1 MIQLKITGFTN
12 VRAGTLIFDEGSE
25 AAGYASE
32 SSYLKYPCDSVA
44 RSQNGAMS
52 STPVARPAWILAAT
66 ILGSSLAFI
75 DGTVVNVALPG
86 IQHALN
92 ATVADAQWV
101 VESYALLLA
110 ALILLG
116 GAAGDF
122 YGRRLVFIIGVLLF
136 AAASAWC
143 GLAPD
148 IRHLIAA
155 RALQGMGGA
164 MLVPGSLA
172 IISAAFPMA
181 ERGKAIGTWSG
192 FTGITAAIGPVLGGW
207 LVQHLSWRWVFFINL
222 PIAAAVVVISLLFVP
237 ESCGEG
243 AKRKLDIIGASLITL
258 GLGLL
263 VFGMIEAP
271 GTGWGNPVAWGTAT
285 FGALAIAL
293 FLWREGRT
301 DASLVPM
308 RLFRSMNFSGA
319 NLLTLLLYAA
329 LGALLFF
336 LPYNLIQVQ
345 GYTPTQAG
353 AANLPLILILFF
365 LSRWA
370 GGLVAHYG
378 AKLPLVIGPMIA
390 ACGFLLFARPGIG
403 GDYWTTYFPAMIVL
417 GLGMSGVVAP
427 LTTTVM
433 DSVSEHQAGV
443 ASGVNN
449 AVSRVASLLSIAVL
463 GMVAFHV
470 FNHQLAD
477 KLDTS
482 KLPAPAKH
490 SVLAQRNRLTQIEPP
505 SGLDTDQE
513 QALKRW
519 VDESFLSGFR
529 WVMVISAGL
538 AILSA
543 FSAWRMI
550 EGNPSRST
558 KNQ

>member
-1 MIQLKITGFTN
+1 VHG
-12 VRAGTLIFDEGSE
+12 G
-25 AAGYASE
+25 
-32 SSYLKYPCDSVA
+32 
-44 RSQNGAMS
+44 
-52 STPVARPAWILAAT
+52 WILTAA

-75 DGTVVNVALPG
+75 DGTVVNVALPS

-92 ATVADAQWV
+92 TTVSDAQWV
-101 VESYALLLA
+101 VESYALFLA

-116 GAAGDF
+116 GTAGDL
-122 YGRRLVFIIGVLLF
+122 YGRRLVFTIGVFLF

-143 GLAPD
+143 GFAPD

-155 RALQGMGGA
+155 RALQGVGGA

-172 IISAAFPMA
+172 IISAAFPA
-181 ERGKAIGTWSG
+181 DQRGKAIGTWSG

-207 LVQHLSWRWVFFINL
+207 LVQHFSWRWVFFINL
-222 PIAAAVVVISLLFVP
+222 PIAAAVIVISFLFVP

-243 AKRKLDIIGASLITL
+243 GKHELDISGAFLITL

-271 GTGWGNPVAWGTAT
+271 GLGWKNPVTWGTASG
-285 FGALAIAL
+285 GAIAIAL
-293 FLWREGRT
+293 FLWREAWT
-301 DASLVPM
+301 DAPLLPL

-353 AANLPLILILFF
+353 AANLPLILVLFL

-370 GGLVAHYG
+370 GGLVASYG
-378 AKLPLVIGPMIA
+378 ARLPLVIGPIVA
-390 ACGFLLFARPGIG
+390 ATGFLLFARPDIG
-403 GDYWTTYFPAMIVL
+403 GSYWITYFPAMLVL

-470 FNHQLAD
+470 FNVQME
-477 KLDTS
+477 KRLDAAN
-482 KLPAPAKH
+482 LPDMVKQ
-490 SVLAQRNRLTQIEPP
+490 SVLEHRIRLTQIDPP
-505 SGLDTDQE
+505 KGVTADQ
-513 QALKRW
+513 QHALKQAI
-519 VDESFLSGFR
+519 DESFLAGFR
-529 WVMVISAGL
+529 WVMVISAAL
-538 AILSA
+538 AL
-543 FSAWRMI
+543 FSAISAWAMI
-550 EGNPSRST
+550 EGRSRQSAKAT
-558 KNQ
+558 

>member
-1 MIQLKITGFTN
+1 VHG
-12 VRAGTLIFDEGSE
+12 V
-25 AAGYASE
+25 
-32 SSYLKYPCDSVA
+32 
-44 RSQNGAMS
+44 
-52 STPVARPAWILAAT
+52 WILTAA

-75 DGTVVNVALPG
+75 DGTVVNVALPS

-92 ATVADAQWV
+92 TTVSDAQWV
-101 VESYALLLA
+101 VESYALFLA

-116 GAAGDF
+116 GTAGDF
-122 YGRRLVFIIGVLLF
+122 YGRRLVFTIGVYLF

-143 GLAPD
+143 GFAPD
-148 IRHLIAA
+148 IRHLMAA
-155 RALQGMGGA
+155 RALQGVGGA

-172 IISAAFPMA
+172 IISAAFPA
-181 ERGKAIGTWSG
+181 DQRGKAIGTWSG

-207 LVQHLSWRWVFFINL
+207 LVQHFSWRWVFFINL
-222 PIAAAVVVISLLFVP
+222 PIAAAVIVISFLFVP

-243 AKRKLDIIGASLITL
+243 GKHELDLPGAFLITL
-258 GLGLL
+258 GLGSL

-271 GTGWGNPVAWGTAT
+271 GLGWKNPLTWGTASG
-285 FGALAIAL
+285 GAVAIAL
-293 FLWREGRT
+293 FIWREAWT
-301 DASLVPM
+301 DAPLLPL

-329 LGALLFF
+329 LGTLLFF

-365 LSRWA
+365 LSRFA
-370 GGLVAHYG
+370 GGLVARYG
-378 AKLPLVIGPMIA
+378 PKLPLVVGPIVA
-390 ACGFLLFARPGIG
+390 AAGLLLFARPRIG
-403 GDYWTTYFPAMIVL
+403 GSYWSTYFPAMLVL

-470 FNHQLAD
+470 FNVQME
-477 KLDTS
+477 KRLDAAN
-482 KLPAPAKH
+482 LPDMVKQ
-490 SVLAQRNRLTQIEPP
+490 SVLEHRNRLTQIDPP
-505 SGLDTDQE
+505 KGLTADQ
-513 QALKRW
+513 QHALKQAI
-519 VDESFLSGFR
+519 DESFLAGFR
-529 WVMVISAGL
+529 WVMVISAAL
-538 AILSA
+538 AL
-543 FSAWRMI
+543 FSAISAWAMI
-550 EGNPSRST
+550 EGRSRQSA
-558 KNQ
+558 KAP

>member
-1 MIQLKITGFTN
+1 MHSETGTATSRPT
-12 VRAGTLIFDEGSE
+12 VRTGW
-25 AAGYASE
+25 
-32 SSYLKYPCDSVA
+32 V
-44 RSQNGAMS
+44 
-52 STPVARPAWILAAT
+52 LAAA

-75 DGTVVNVALPG
+75 DGTVVNVALPS
-86 IQHALN
+86 IQHALH
-92 ATVADAQWV
+92 ATVSDAQWV
-101 VESYALLLA
+101 VESYALFLA

-116 GAAGDF
+116 GTAGDF
-122 YGRRLVFIIGVLLF
+122 YGRRLVFIIGVFIF

-143 GLAPD
+143 GFAPD
-148 IRHLIAA
+148 IRQLVLA
-155 RALQGMGGA
+155 RALQGVGGA

-172 IISAAFPMA
+172 IISAAFPPTQ
-181 ERGKAIGTWSG
+181 RGKAIGTWSG

-207 LVQHLSWRWVFFINL
+207 LVQHFSWRWVFFINL
-222 PIAAAVVVISLLFVP
+222 PIAAAVIAISIVFVP

-243 AKRKLDIIGASLITL
+243 GKHKLDIPGAFLITL

-271 GTGWGNPVAWGTAT
+271 GLGWTNPMTWGTVTAGV
-285 FGALAIAL
+285 FAIAI
-293 FLWREGRT
+293 FLWREAHT
-301 DASLVPM
+301 DAPLLPL

-345 GYTPTQAG
+345 GFTPTQAG

-378 AKLPLVIGPMIA
+378 AKLPLVIGPIVA

-403 GDYWTTYFPAMIVL
+403 GNYWTTFFPAMIIL
-417 GLGMSGVVAP
+417 GLGMSLVVAP

-433 DSVSEHQAGV
+433 DSVTERQAGV

-449 AVSRVASLLSIAVL
+449 AVSRVASLLSLAVL

-470 FNHQLAD
+470 FNTQLETRLNAAN
-477 KLDTS
+477 
-482 KLPAPAKH
+482 LPEPVKH
-490 SVLAQRNRLTQIEPP
+490 AVLEERNRLTQIEPP
-505 SGLDTDQE
+505 RGLNAYQQKE
-513 QALKRW
+513 LKRSI
-519 VDESFLSGFR
+519 DESFLAAFR

-538 AILSA
+538 ALLSA
-543 FSAWRMI
+543 VSAWSMI
-550 EGNPSRST
+550 QGKPQKT
-558 KNQ
+558 

>member
-1 MIQLKITGFTN
+1 MHRGW
-12 VRAGTLIFDEGSE
+12 V
-25 AAGYASE
+25 
-32 SSYLKYPCDSVA
+32 
-44 RSQNGAMS
+44 
-52 STPVARPAWILAAT
+52 LAAT

-75 DGTVVNVALPG
+75 DGTVVNVALPS
-86 IQHALN
+86 IQHGLN
-92 ATVADAQWV
+92 ATVSGAQWV
-101 VESYALLLA
+101 VESYALFLA

-122 YGRRLVFIIGVLLF
+122 YGRRFVFIIGVSLF

-143 GLAPD
+143 GFAPD
-148 IRHLIAA
+148 IRHLILA
-155 RALQGMGGA
+155 RALQGVGGA
-164 MLVPGSLA
+164 LLVPGSLA
-172 IISAAFPMA
+172 IISAAFPAA

-207 LVQHLSWRWVFFINL
+207 LVQHFSWRWVFFINL
-222 PIAAAVVVISLLFVP
+222 PIAAAVIMISLLFVP

-243 AKRKLDIIGASLITL
+243 GKRKLDLPGAFLITL

-271 GTGWGNPVAWGTAT
+271 ARGWTNPETWGTSVA
-285 FGALAIAL
+285 GVIAIGL
-293 FLWREGRT
+293 FLWREAAT
-301 DASLVPM
+301 DNPLLPL
-308 RLFRSMNFSGA
+308 RLFQSRNFTGA

-345 GYTPTQAG
+345 GFTPTQAG

-378 AKLPLVIGPMIA
+378 AKLPLVIGPIVA
-390 ACGFLLFARPGIG
+390 ACGFLLFATPGIG
-403 GDYWTTYFPAMIVL
+403 GSYWTTYFPAMIVL

-433 DSVSEHQAGV
+433 DSVAERQAGV

-470 FNHQLAD
+470 FNTQLAQRLD
-477 KLDTS
+477 AVKLA
-482 KLPAPAKH
+482 APVKNA
-490 SVLAQRNRLTQIEPP
+490 VLEQRNRLTQIEPP
-505 SGLDTDQE
+505 KELSSDQ
-513 QALKRW
+513 QQVLKRSI
-519 VDESFLSGFR
+519 DESFLSGFR

-538 AILSA
+538 ALLSA
-543 FSAWRMI
+543 VSAWSMI
-550 EGNPSRST
+550 AGKPPKAAQNA
-558 KNQ
+558 

>member
-1 MIQLKITGFTN
+1 
-12 VRAGTLIFDEGSE
+12 VRGGWVLV
-25 AAGYASE
+25 AA
-32 SSYLKYPCDSVA
+32 
-44 RSQNGAMS
+44 
-52 STPVARPAWILAAT
+52 

-75 DGTVVNVALPG
+75 DGTVVNVALPS
-86 IQHALN
+86 IQHGLN
-92 ATVADAQWV
+92 ATVSGAQWV
-101 VESYALLLA
+101 VESYALFLA

-122 YGRRLVFIIGVLLF
+122 YGRRLIFTIGVFLF

-143 GLAPD
+143 GFAPD

-155 RALQGMGGA
+155 RALQGVGGA

-172 IISAAFPMA
+172 IISAAFPTA
-181 ERGKAIGTWSG
+181 QRGNAIGTWSG

-207 LVQHLSWRWVFFINL
+207 LVQHFSWRWVFFINL
-222 PIAAAVVVISLLFVP
+222 PIAVAVIAISFLFVP
-237 ESCGEG
+237 ESCGESENH
-243 AKRKLDIIGASLITL
+243 KLDIPGAFLITL

-271 GTGWGNPVAWGTAT
+271 GRGWTNPVAWGTAT
-285 FGALAIAL
+285 LGVLATAN
-293 FLWREGRT
+293 FLWREART
-301 DASLVPM
+301 DSPLVPL
-308 RLFRSMNFSGA
+308 RLFHSMNFSGA

-353 AANLPLILILFF
+353 AANLPLILILFV

-370 GGLVAHYG
+370 GGLVARYG
-378 AKLPLVIGPMIA
+378 AKLPLVIGPIVA
-390 ACGFLLFARPGIG
+390 ACGFLLFARPAIG
-403 GDYWTTYFPAMIVL
+403 GNYWTTYFPAMVVL

-443 ASGVNN
+443 ASGINN

-470 FNHQLAD
+470 FNDQLAD
-477 KLDTS
+477 KLNAS
-482 KLPAPAKH
+482 RLPGPMKQT
-490 SVLAQRNRLTQIEPP
+490 VLEQRNRLTQIEAPK
-505 SGLDTDQE
+505 GLNSDQ
-513 QALKRW
+513 QQVLKRSI
-519 VDESFLSGFR
+519 DESFLSGFR

-538 AILSA
+538 ALLSA
-543 FSAWRMI
+543 ISAWTMI
-550 EGNPSRST
+550 EGKRPRSA
-558 KNQ
+558 KNM

>member
-1 MIQLKITGFTN
+1 MFVTGALSQRRKSASNWRVPF
-12 VRAGTLIFDEGSE
+12 VSFKGSWH
-25 AAGYASE
+25 
-32 SSYLKYPCDSVA
+32 LKYPCDSSVH
-44 RSQNGAMS
+44 SE
-52 STPVARPAWILAAT
+52 TAAT
-66 ILGSSLAFI
+66 TSGPTVRTGWVLTVAILGSSLAFI
-75 DGTVVNVALPG
+75 DGTVVNVALPS

-92 ATVADAQWV
+92 ATVSGAQWV
-101 VESYALLLA
+101 VESYALFLA

-122 YGRRLVFIIGVLLF
+122 YGRRLVFTIGVFLF

-143 GLAPD
+143 GFAAD

-155 RALQGMGGA
+155 RALQGVGGA

-172 IISAAFPMA
+172 IISAAFPA
-181 ERGKAIGTWSG
+181 AQRGKAIGTWSG

-207 LVQHLSWRWVFFINL
+207 LVQHFSWRWVFFINL
-222 PIAAAVVVISLLFVP
+222 PIAVAVIAISFLFVS

-243 AKRKLDIIGASLITL
+243 GKHKLDISGALLITL
-258 GLGLL
+258 GLGFL

-271 GTGWGNPVAWGTAT
+271 GLGWTNPVTWGTAT
-285 FGALAIAL
+285 AGVFAIAL
-293 FLWREGRT
+293 FLWREART
-301 DASLVPM
+301 DAPLVPL
-308 RLFRSMNFSGA
+308 RLFRSTNFSGA

-345 GYTPTQAG
+345 GFTPTQAG

-378 AKLPLVIGPMIA
+378 AKLPLVIGPIVA

-403 GDYWTTYFPAMIVL
+403 GNYWTTYFPAMIVL

-433 DSVSEHQAGV
+433 DSVSERQAGV

-470 FNHQLAD
+470 FNTQLEN
-477 KLDTS
+477 KLNAA
-482 KLPAPAKH
+482 KLPEPVKH
-490 SVLAQRNRLTQIEPP
+490 AVLEQRNRLTQIEPP
-505 SGLDTDQE
+505 SGLNADQ
-513 QALKRW
+513 QHALKQSI
-519 VDESFLSGFR
+519 DESFLAGFR

-538 AILSA
+538 ALLSA
-543 FSAWRMI
+543 ASAWSMI
-550 EGNPSRST
+550 QGKPLKPQRL
-558 KNQ
+558 

>member
-1 MIQLKITGFTN
+1 VHRGW
-12 VRAGTLIFDEGSE
+12 V
-25 AAGYASE
+25 
-32 SSYLKYPCDSVA
+32 
-44 RSQNGAMS
+44 
-52 STPVARPAWILAAT
+52 LAAT

-75 DGTVVNVALPG
+75 DGTVVNVALPS
-86 IQHALN
+86 IQHGLN
-92 ATVADAQWV
+92 ATVSGAQWV
-101 VESYALLLA
+101 VESYALFLA

-122 YGRRLVFIIGVLLF
+122 YGRRFVFIIGVSLF

-143 GLAPD
+143 GFAPD
-148 IRHLIAA
+148 IRHLILA
-155 RALQGMGGA
+155 RALQGVGGA
-164 MLVPGSLA
+164 LLVPGSLA
-172 IISAAFPMA
+172 IISAAFPAA

-207 LVQHLSWRWVFFINL
+207 LVQHFSWRWVFFINL
-222 PIAAAVVVISLLFVP
+222 PIAAAVILISLLFVP

-243 AKRKLDIIGASLITL
+243 GKQKLDLPGAFLITL

-271 GTGWGNPVAWGTAT
+271 ARGWTNPETWGTS
-285 FGALAIAL
+285 LAGVIAIGL
-293 FLWREGRT
+293 FLWREAAT
-301 DASLVPM
+301 DNPLLPL
-308 RLFRSMNFSGA
+308 RLFQSRNFTGA

-336 LPYNLIQVQ
+336 LPYNLIQIQ
-345 GYTPTQAG
+345 GFTPTQAG

-378 AKLPLVIGPMIA
+378 AKLPLVIGPIVA
-390 ACGFLLFARPGIG
+390 ACGFLLFATPGIG
-403 GDYWTTYFPAMIVL
+403 GNYWTTYFPAMIVL

-433 DSVSEHQAGV
+433 DSVAERQAGM

-470 FNHQLAD
+470 FNTQLAQRLD
-477 KLDTS
+477 AVKLA
-482 KLPAPAKH
+482 APAKNA
-490 SVLAQRNRLTQIEPP
+490 VLEQRNRLTQIEPP
-505 SGLDTDQE
+505 KELSSDQ
-513 QALKRW
+513 QQVLKRSI
-519 VDESFLSGFR
+519 DESFLSGFR

-538 AILSA
+538 ALLSA
-543 FSAWRMI
+543 VSAWSMI
-550 EGNPSRST
+550 AGKPPKAA
-558 KNQ
+558 KNA

>member
-12 VRAGTLIFDEGSE
+12 VGRRYTYFDEGN
-25 AAGYASE
+25 GLPLTHPG
-32 SSYLKYPCDSVA
+32 SSHLKYPCDSFA
-44 RSQNGAMS
+44 RSETGEML
-52 STPVARPAWILAAT
+52 STPVVQPAWILAAT

-75 DGTVVNVALPG
+75 DGTVVNVALPS

-101 VESYALLLA
+101 VESYALFLA

-122 YGRRLVFIIGVLLF
+122 YGRRLIFTIGVFLF

-143 GLAPD
+143 GFAPD
-148 IRHLIAA
+148 IRHLIGA
-155 RALQGMGGA
+155 RALQGVGGA

-172 IISAAFPMA
+172 IISAAFPTDQ
-181 ERGKAIGTWSG
+181 RGKAIGTWSG

-222 PIAAAVVVISLLFVP
+222 PIAAAVIVISWLFVP
-237 ESCGEG
+237 ESCGED
-243 AKRKLDIIGASLITL
+243 AKHKLDIPGALLITL

-271 GTGWGNPVAWGTAT
+271 GLGWANPESWGTAAA
-285 FGALAIAL
+285 GIVAIGL
-293 FLWREGRT
+293 FLWREART
-301 DASLVPM
+301 DSPLLPLQ
-308 RLFRSMNFSGA
+308 LFQSKNFSGA

-390 ACGFLLFARPGIG
+390 ACGFLLFAKPGIG
-403 GDYWTTYFPAMIVL
+403 GSYWTTYFPAMIIL

-433 DSVSEHQAGV
+433 DSVSERQAGV

-463 GMVAFHV
+463 GMVAFHA

-477 KLDTS
+477 KLDVS
-482 KLPAPAKH
+482 KLPPAIQH
-490 SVLAQRNRLTQIEPP
+490 AVLEQRNRLTQIEPP
-505 SGLDTDQE
+505 KGLDVDQE
-513 QALKRW
+513 QALKRSI
-519 VDESFLSGFR
+519 DESFLSGFR
-529 WVMVISAGL
+529 WVMMISAGL
-538 AILSA
+538 ALLSA
-543 FSAWRMI
+543 FSAWSMI
-550 EGNPSRST
+550 EGKSQQAAKAR
-558 KNQ
+558 

>member
-1 MIQLKITGFTN
+1 
-12 VRAGTLIFDEGSE
+12 
-25 AAGYASE
+25 
-32 SSYLKYPCDSVA
+32 LKYPCDSLVYSETDMGPSIPGT
-44 RSQNGAMS
+44 RGGW
-52 STPVARPAWILAAT
+52 VLAAA

-75 DGTVVNVALPG
+75 DGTVVNVALPS

-92 ATVADAQWV
+92 ATVSGAQWV
-101 VESYALLLA
+101 VESYALFLA

-122 YGRRLVFIIGVLLF
+122 YGRRLVFTIGVFLF
-136 AAASAWC
+136 AASSAWC
-143 GLAPD
+143 GFAPD

-155 RALQGMGGA
+155 RALQGVGGA

-172 IISAAFPMA
+172 IISAAFPIDQ
-181 ERGKAIGTWSG
+181 RGKAIGTWSG

-222 PIAAAVVVISLLFVP
+222 PIAAAVIAISFLFVP

-243 AKRKLDIIGASLITL
+243 GKHRLDIPGALLITL

-271 GTGWGNPVAWGTAT
+271 GLGWTNPVTWGTVAA
-285 FGALAIAL
+285 GALAIAL
-293 FLWREGRT
+293 FLWREART
-301 DASLVPM
+301 DVPLVPL

-370 GGLVAHYG
+370 GGLVARYG
-378 AKLPLVIGPMIA
+378 AKLPLVIGPVVA
-390 ACGFLLFARPGIG
+390 ACGFLLFARPAIG
-403 GDYWTTYFPAMIVL
+403 GNYWTTYFPAMIVL

-427 LTTTVM
+427 LTTSVM

-470 FNHQLAD
+470 FNLQ
-477 KLDTS
+477 
-482 KLPAPAKH
+482 
-490 SVLAQRNRLTQIEPP
+490 LAQRLDASKLSEPVKYAVLEQRSRLTQIEPP
-505 SGLDTDQE
+505 KGLDADQV
-513 QALKRW
+513 QALKLSI
-519 VDESFLSGFR
+519 DESFLAGFR
-529 WVMVISAGL
+529 WVMFISAGL
-538 AILSA
+538 ALLSA
-543 FSAWRMI
+543 VSAWAMI
-550 EGNPSRST
+550 EGKSRQPAT
-558 KNQ
+558 NTRAGVGGRT

>member
-1 MIQLKITGFTN
+1 LIQLKIAGFTN
-12 VRAGTLIFDEGSE
+12 VSRRYTNLTKE
-25 AAGYASE
+25 AAVCFALRGVNT
-32 SSYLKYPCDSVA
+32 LKYPCDSPA
-44 RSQNGAMS
+44 LSETLAMGAG
-52 STPVARPAWILAAT
+52 PAVRTGGILTAA

-75 DGTVVNVALPG
+75 DGTVVNVALPS
-86 IQHALN
+86 IQHGLN
-92 ATVADAQWV
+92 ATVSGAQWV
-101 VESYALLLA
+101 VESYALFLA

-116 GAAGDF
+116 GVAGDF
-122 YGRRLVFIIGVLLF
+122 YGRRLLFLIGVALF
-136 AAASAWC
+136 ATASAWC
-143 GLAPD
+143 GFASD
-148 IRHLIAA
+148 IRHLIVA
-155 RALQGMGGA
+155 RALQGVGGA

-172 IISAAFPMA
+172 IISASFPTA

-207 LVQHLSWRWVFFINL
+207 LVQHFSWRWVFFINL
-222 PIAAAVVVISLLFVP
+222 PIAVAVIAISLLFVP

-243 AKRKLDIIGASLITL
+243 GKHKLDLPGAFLITL

-271 GTGWGNPVAWGTAT
+271 GLGWTNPESWGTTTAGI
-285 FGALAIAL
+285 FAIGV
-293 FLWREGRT
+293 FLWREAHA
-301 DASLVPM
+301 DAPLLPLQ
-308 RLFRSMNFSGA
+308 LFRSKNFSGA

-370 GGLVAHYG
+370 GGLVARYG
-378 AKLPLVIGPMIA
+378 AKLPLMIGPIVA

-403 GDYWTTYFPAMIVL
+403 GNYWTTYFPAMVVL

-433 DSVSEHQAGV
+433 DSVKEGRAGV

-449 AVSRVASLLSIAVL
+449 AVSRVASLLSIAAL

-470 FNHQLAD
+470 FNHQLAQ
-477 KLDTS
+477 KLDAS
-482 KLPAPAKH
+482 MLPAPMKH
-490 SVLAQRNRLTQIEPP
+490 AVLVQRNRLTQIEPP
-505 SGLDTDQE
+505 KGITNDQR
-513 QALKRW
+513 QVLRRSI
-519 VDESFLSGFR
+519 DESFLSGFR
-529 WVMVISAGL
+529 WVMCISAGL

-543 FSAWRMI
+543 FSAWSMI
-550 EGNPSRST
+550 GGNPS
-558 KNQ
+558 KPAKDL

>member
-1 MIQLKITGFTN
+1 MT
-12 VRAGTLIFDEGSE
+12 
-25 AAGYASE
+25 AA
-32 SSYLKYPCDSVA
+32 
-44 RSQNGAMS
+44 
-52 STPVARPAWILAAT
+52 

-75 DGTVVNVALPG
+75 DGTVVNVALPS

-92 ATVADAQWV
+92 ATVSGAQWV
-101 VESYALLLA
+101 VESYALFLA

-116 GAAGDF
+116 GTAGDF
-122 YGRRLVFIIGVLLF
+122 YGRRLVFSIGVLLF

-143 GLAPD
+143 GFAPD

-155 RALQGMGGA
+155 RALQGVGGA

-172 IISAAFPMA
+172 IISAAFPA
-181 ERGKAIGTWSG
+181 AQRGKAIGTWSG
-192 FTGITAAIGPVLGGW
+192 FTGITAAVGPVLGGW
-207 LVQHLSWRWVFFINL
+207 LVQHFSWRWVFFINL
-222 PIAAAVVVISLLFVP
+222 PIAIAVIAISFLFVP

-243 AKRKLDIIGASLITL
+243 GEHKLDVPGAFLITL

-271 GTGWGNPVAWGTAT
+271 GLGWANPVAWGSASA
-285 FGALAIAL
+285 GAVAIAF
-293 FLWREGRT
+293 FLWREART
-301 DASLVPM
+301 DAPLLPL
-308 RLFRSMNFSGA
+308 RLFQSMNFSGA

-370 GGLVAHYG
+370 GGLVARYG
-378 AKLPLVIGPMIA
+378 AKLPLVVGPIVA
-390 ACGFLLFARPGIG
+390 AAGFLLFARPGIG
-403 GDYWTTYFPAMIVL
+403 GSYWTSYFPAMLLL

-470 FNHQLAD
+470 FNTQMEKRLDAASLPDNVKQL
-477 KLDTS
+477 
-482 KLPAPAKH
+482 
-490 SVLAQRNRLTQIEPP
+490 VLAQRNRLTQIEVPK
-505 SGLDTDQE
+505 GLAADQ
-513 QALKRW
+513 QHALKQAIN
-519 VDESFLSGFR
+519 ESFLAGFR
-529 WVMVISAGL
+529 WVMVISATL
-538 AILSA
+538 AL
-543 FSAWRMI
+543 FSAMSAWAMI
-550 EGNPSRST
+550 KGRSRKT
-558 KNQ
+558 AEAT

>member
-1 MIQLKITGFTN
+1 VHRGW
-12 VRAGTLIFDEGSE
+12 V
-25 AAGYASE
+25 
-32 SSYLKYPCDSVA
+32 
-44 RSQNGAMS
+44 
-52 STPVARPAWILAAT
+52 LAAT

-75 DGTVVNVALPG
+75 DGTVVNVALPS
-86 IQHALN
+86 IQHGLN
-92 ATVADAQWV
+92 ATVSGAQWV
-101 VESYALLLA
+101 VESYALFLA

-122 YGRRLVFIIGVLLF
+122 YGRRFVFIIGVSFF

-143 GLAPD
+143 GFAPD
-148 IRHLIAA
+148 IRHLILA
-155 RALQGMGGA
+155 RALQGVGGA
-164 MLVPGSLA
+164 LLVPGSLA
-172 IISAAFPMA
+172 IISAAFPAA

-222 PIAAAVVVISLLFVP
+222 PIAAAVIMISILFVP
-237 ESCGEG
+237 ESCGERG
-243 AKRKLDIIGASLITL
+243 KRKLDLPGAFLITL
-258 GLGLL
+258 GLGLV

-271 GTGWGNPVAWGTAT
+271 ARGWANPETWGTSVA
-285 FGALAIAL
+285 GVIAIGL
-293 FLWREGRT
+293 FLRREAAT
-301 DASLVPM
+301 DNPLLPL
-308 RLFRSMNFSGA
+308 RLFQSRNFTGA

-345 GYTPTQAG
+345 GFTPTQAG

-378 AKLPLVIGPMIA
+378 AKLPLVIGPIVA
-390 ACGFLLFARPGIG
+390 ACGFLLFATPGIG
-403 GDYWTTYFPAMIVL
+403 GSYWTTYFPAMIVL

-433 DSVSEHQAGV
+433 DSVAERQAGV

-470 FNHQLAD
+470 FNTQLAQRLD
-477 KLDTS
+477 AAKLAS
-482 KLPAPAKH
+482 PAKNA
-490 SVLAQRNRLTQIEPP
+490 VLEQRNRLTQIEPP
-505 SGLDTDQE
+505 KELSSDQ
-513 QALKRW
+513 QQMLKSSI
-519 VDESFLSGFR
+519 DESFLAGFR

-538 AILSA
+538 ALLSA
-543 FSAWRMI
+543 VSAWSMI
-550 EGNPSRST
+550 AGKSSKGA
-558 KNQ
+558 KNA

>member
-1 MIQLKITGFTN
+1 M
-12 VRAGTLIFDEGSE
+12 
-25 AAGYASE
+25 
-32 SSYLKYPCDSVA
+32 KYPCDSVHSA
-44 RSQNGAMS
+44 TGAIAS
-52 STPVARPAWILAAT
+52 GPAVHRGWVLAAA

-75 DGTVVNVALPG
+75 DGTVVNVALPS
-86 IQHALN
+86 IQHALH
-92 ATVADAQWV
+92 ATVSDAQWV
-101 VESYALLLA
+101 VESYALFLA

-116 GAAGDF
+116 GTAGDF
-122 YGRRLVFIIGVLLF
+122 FGRRLVFAIGVILF

-143 GLAPD
+143 GFAPD

-155 RALQGMGGA
+155 RALQGVGGA

-172 IISAAFPMA
+172 IISASFPKA

-207 LVQHLSWRWVFFINL
+207 LVQHFSWRWVFFINL
-222 PIAAAVVVISLLFVP
+222 PIAVAVIVISLLFVP

-243 AKRKLDIIGASLITL
+243 GKHKLDIPGAFLITL

-271 GTGWGNPVAWGTAT
+271 GLGWTNPVAWGTAT
-285 FGALAIAL
+285 AGVFAIAV
-293 FLWREGRT
+293 FMWREAHT
-301 DASLVPM
+301 DAPLLPLQ
-308 RLFRSMNFSGA
+308 LFRSMNFSGA

-336 LPYNLIQVQ
+336 LPYNLIQIQ
-345 GYTPTQAG
+345 GYSPTQAG

-378 AKLPLVIGPMIA
+378 AKLPLVIGPIVA
-390 ACGFLLFARPGIG
+390 AGGFLLFARVGIG
-403 GDYWTTYFPAMIVL
+403 GNYWTTYFPAMIVL
-417 GLGMSGVVAP
+417 GLGMSLVVAP

-433 DSVSEHQAGV
+433 DSVSERQAGV

-470 FNHQLAD
+470 FNTQLENRLHAA
-477 KLDTS
+477 S
-482 KLPAPAKH
+482 LPEPVKH
-490 SVLAQRNRLTQIEPP
+490 AVLAQRNRLTQIEPP
-505 SGLDTDQE
+505 KGLNADQ
-513 QALKRW
+513 QRALKQAT
-519 VDESFLSGFR
+519 DESFLAGFR

-538 AILSA
+538 ALLSA
-543 FSAWRMI
+543 FSAWVMI
-550 EGNPSRST
+550 QGKPQEP
-558 KNQ
+558 

>member
-1 MIQLKITGFTN
+1 VHRGW
-12 VRAGTLIFDEGSE
+12 V
-25 AAGYASE
+25 
-32 SSYLKYPCDSVA
+32 
-44 RSQNGAMS
+44 
-52 STPVARPAWILAAT
+52 LAAT

-75 DGTVVNVALPG
+75 DGTVVNVALPS
-86 IQHALN
+86 IQHGLN
-92 ATVADAQWV
+92 ATVSGAQWV
-101 VESYALLLA
+101 VESYALFLA

-122 YGRRLVFIIGVLLF
+122 YGRRFVFIIGVSLF

-143 GLAPD
+143 GFAPD
-148 IRHLIAA
+148 IRHLIIA
-155 RALQGMGGA
+155 RALQGAGGA
-164 MLVPGSLA
+164 LLVPGSLA
-172 IISAAFPMA
+172 IISAAFPAA

-207 LVQHLSWRWVFFINL
+207 LVQHFSWRWVFFINL
-222 PIAAAVVVISLLFVP
+222 PIAAAVIMTSLLFVP

-243 AKRKLDIIGASLITL
+243 GRRKLDLPGAFLINL

-271 GTGWGNPVAWGTAT
+271 SRGWANPKTWGTSVAGVVAT
-285 FGALAIAL
+285 GL
-293 FLWREGRT
+293 FLWREAAT
-301 DASLVPM
+301 DSPLLPL
-308 RLFRSMNFSGA
+308 RLFQSRNFTGA

-345 GYTPTQAG
+345 GFTPTQAG

-378 AKLPLVIGPMIA
+378 AKLPLVIGPIVA
-390 ACGFLLFARPGIG
+390 ACGFLLFATPGIG
-403 GDYWTTYFPAMIVL
+403 GSYWTTYFPAMIVL

-433 DSVSEHQAGV
+433 DSVAERQAGV

-449 AVSRVASLLSIAVL
+449 AVSRVAALLSIAVL

-470 FNHQLAD
+470 FNTQLAQRLD
-477 KLDTS
+477 TAKLD
-482 KLPAPAKH
+482 APAKNA
-490 SVLAQRNRLTQIEPP
+490 VLEQRNRLTQIEPP
-505 SGLDTDQE
+505 KELSSDQQQE
-513 QALKRW
+513 LMRSI
-519 VDESFLSGFR
+519 DESFLSGFR

-538 AILSA
+538 ALLSA
-543 FSAWRMI
+543 VSAWSMI
-550 EGNPSRST
+550 AGKPSKAA
-558 KNQ
+558 KNS